1 MRAKQETAEEVKG
14 GDNEKR
20 RGGTKKAGVGKRR
33 LREVDRG
40 RCSQDGEIER
50 LERWQ
55 DDKGSESKIKKQE
68 AVQAASGVRMKVS
81 AHLFFFFFLPQS

>member
-1 MRAKQETAEEVKG
+1 MAELE
-14 GDNEKR
+14 R
-20 RGGTKKAGVGKRR
+20 RR

-55 DDKGSESKIKKQE
+55 DDKGRESEIKEQE
-68 AVQAASGVRMKVS
+68 AGGAARGMRRLGGEKLSVPL
-81 AHLFFFFFLPQS
+81 LFPTLT